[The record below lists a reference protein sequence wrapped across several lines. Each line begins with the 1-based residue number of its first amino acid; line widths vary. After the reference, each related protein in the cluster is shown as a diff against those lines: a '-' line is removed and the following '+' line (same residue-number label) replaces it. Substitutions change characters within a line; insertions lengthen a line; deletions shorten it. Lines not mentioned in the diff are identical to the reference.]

1 MRITVTFF
9 GQARQL
15 AGTDRRVVEVADDA
29 TVADVVAAA
38 TQDEPEVVRKLLFT
52 EDDALRRNILA
63 PVNGT
68 VVDTT
73 TKGSLQDNDDVAI
86 YTALAGG

>member
-1 MRITVTFF
+1 MQITVTFF

-15 AGTDRRVVEVADDA
+15 AGIDRNVVDVADDA

-38 TQDEPEVVRKLLFT
+38 IQERPQAVRKLLFT
-52 EDDALRRNILA
+52 EEDTLRRSILA

-73 TKGSLQDNDDVAI
+73 TKGTLQDNDEVAI